1 MSGLCLLFVGKAF
14 YPGLD
19 LGPDLLVHMHGE
31 QGGKARRLQDKRD
44 RNSWRYTLPYF
55 YLSFNRLR
63 ILILLVCTM
72 FRRIAYKCCVFY
84 DRLLNWMF
92 IKNTQ

>member
-1 MSGLCLLFVGKAF
+1 MVPDLYSAFRTGLRGIGGARACLLLVGKAF

-44 RNSWRYTLPYF
+44 RDSWRYTLT
-55 YLSFNRLR
+55 
-63 ILILLVCTM
+63 ILIYSP
-72 FRRIAYKCCVFY
+72 IEYVF
-84 DRLLNWMF
+84 
-92 IKNTQ
+92 